1 MTGPEGIVLDKI
13 SECWAT
19 QGFLGGVECEYS
31 ADQRTATIRSMPRPD
46 NYQVVHEC
54 SREESAAL
62 HACHANGRI
71 AVLAA
76 NDDKTRGTIE
86 LTEDGVVAVFNNRNN
101 DNPIV
106 RLVELSLIARKRIN
120 GHLRDQEALHEEI
133 NRIRIDL
140 QRNLQ
145 HQNVNEVYR
154 SVAGNLHLLLL
165 QDASQHL
172 VRSEIKRRKALNRMT
187 SLADLYFG
195 DCSIYG
201 IYDGLPNN
209 LEDLKKHAFGG
220 IVEDRMDWRTYVA
233 IGHHN
238 PVWFNPVEGPLLTRE
253 DWVSQCLAIGGGWT
267 QASDEAFY
275 TIQKILTIIRNTMT
289 SHSLPY
295 RRDRQHMERFQK
307 MIEVNGGTY
316 AVAFIV
322 GSLAAYMLTLLRL
335 FSVCPYFLGDNSTS
349 A

>member
-31 ADQRTATIRSMPRPD
+31 ADQRTATIRAVQSPG

-54 SREESAAL
+54 SREELATL

-76 NDDKTRGTIE
+76 NDEKTKGTIW
-86 LTEDGVVAVFNNRNN
+86 LTDDGVATVFNNRNS

-106 RLVELSLIARKRIN
+106 RLVDMSLNARMRISAR
-120 GHLRDQEALHEEI
+120 LRDQEALHAEVD
-133 NRIRIDL
+133 RIRIDL
-140 QRNLQ
+140 QRELQ
-145 HQNVNEVYR
+145 HQNANEVYR
-154 SVAGNLHLLLL
+154 SIAGNLHLLLL

-172 VRSEIKRRKALNRMT
+172 VRAEIKRRKALNRMT

-209 LEDLKKHAFGG
+209 LEDLKKQAFGG
-220 IVEDRMDWRTYVA
+220 VADKMDWRTYLA

-238 PVWFNPVEGPLLTRE
+238 PVRFNPVEGSLLTKG

-275 TIQKILTIIRNTMT
+275 TIKKILTIIRNRMT
-289 SHSLPY
+289 SHTLPHEP
-295 RRDRQHMERFQK
+295 DRQHMERFQK
-307 MIEVNGGTY
+307 MIDVNGGTN

-322 GSLAAYMLTLLRL
+322 VALGAYVLALLRL
-335 FSVCPYFLGDNSTS
+335 FSLCPYFPGEDSSS